1 MTESITAAT
10 DGSPA
15 AMAAVKWAADEA
27 ARRGSSLRVV
37 HVVDRW
43 PYGVAAFSP
52 PDWADLA
59 ARAGEQVLA
68 EAITAA
74 TKYRP
79 DVRVTTELIEGSPA
93 KVLQEQAG
101 TATEIVIGSRGLGGF
116 VGALLGSM
124 VLHVAGHVPGTVVV
138 VRADTG
144 EPHGEIVV
152 GVDGSAECE
161 PALAYAFEQA
171 RLRGCALR
179 AVHAWQRPVYGLIP
193 EIPADIEEVHRFHQR
208 MVQDKLGTWRE
219 KFPEVE
225 VVEDVRGAH
234 PVEALTDAS
243 AKADLVVVGSR
254 GMGAVGSV
262 LLGSVSRGVLHHAH
276 SPVAVVHS

>member
-15 AMAAVKWAADEA
+15 AMAAMEWAADDA
-27 ARRGSSLRVV
+27 ARRGLPLRIV

-43 PYGVAAFSP
+43 PYGVAAFPP
-52 PDWADLA
+52 PDWAEHA

-68 EAITAA
+68 EAIAVA

-93 KVLQEQAG
+93 KVLREQAG
-101 TATEIVIGSRGLGGF
+101 TATELVIGSRGLGGF
-116 VGALLGSM
+116 TGALLGSM

-138 VRADTG
+138 VRADADR
-144 EPHGEIVV
+144 PHGEIVV

-193 EIPADIEEVHRFHQR
+193 EIPADIEGVHRFHQR
-208 MVQDKLGTWRE
+208 MVRDKLGTWRE

-225 VVEDVRGAH
+225 VVEDVRSAH
-234 PVEALTDAS
+234 PVEALTEAS
-243 AKADLVVVGSR
+243 DRAALVVVGSR
-254 GMGAVGSV
+254 GVGAVGSV

-276 SPVAVVHS
+276 GPVAVVHS